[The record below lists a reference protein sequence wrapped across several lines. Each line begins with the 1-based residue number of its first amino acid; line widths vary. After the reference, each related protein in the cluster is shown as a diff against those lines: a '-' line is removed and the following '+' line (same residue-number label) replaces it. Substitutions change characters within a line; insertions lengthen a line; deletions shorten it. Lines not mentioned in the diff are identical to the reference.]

1 MKKSG
6 QPDPVMFSHLK
17 SYLKSQKYQVQDRK
31 RTHPDVLREADSRS
45 LTLNFTLDV
54 LKNSM
59 CCRVFGE
66 FIDKMQPGSSNTL
79 TFWRDV
85 DRLRSLP
92 SPAYMER
99 RLKKI
104 YAKYLGPNAPVRICI
119 PAAVEKTIH
128 HELQH
133 PSSTAT
139 AGIYQ
144 EAQGICYKDLQSSI
158 YPSFL
163 RSDKYEKLLESSGLS
178 MDTGLPMDAVLQSM
192 TQVAFFK
199 AFCAESH
206 SLETLMFYAD
216 VEDCKRLPNDMYTC
230 SQIRKIYDTYLKP
243 HAKRPII
250 DLPTEILH
258 KIQTHI
264 HDSCLLTASFYDLA
278 QTVVL
283 SYIQDRWWPQFS
295 TSAEFKSFVQR
306 RVRETQVPSNRGT
319 SFVTRFIPS
328 KASDGILDPDSLSTL
343 IDIALSRDLDDD
355 TTTMD
360 CPQLLSKRPSA
371 ILLRDTFGRN
381 YLKEFMK
388 KEKLEHY
395 FSFWEDLEEYRV
407 LPGVQFMQ
415 HTAKKIYHKYIDL
428 KAKCQV
434 DMSDSLRRQIE
445 AGLERP
451 EIDMFNPIAEHIKT
465 DLLGDAMPRFVKS
478 QVFAA
483 FQKTSEGESFQDIN
497 TMNQLDKLLSSSS
510 GKSCLIKFLQSQHSS
525 ENILMYEAIESFRR
539 LPSYQLVCRSARK
552 IFDRYLRHKLIP
564 VPAVETQ
571 KIEAQLASP
580 TRHLFDYV
588 QHETN
593 TILDT
598 EILPRFLDS
607 TIFLALVGLWET
619 HGRASQ
625 LVVDELEVAYLRH
638 RFHQICST

>member
-1 MKKSG
+1 MKKAG
-6 QPDPVMFSHLK
+6 QPDPVIFSHLK
-17 SYLKSQKYQVQDRK
+17 SYYGQKYRVPDRVSSY
-31 RTHPDVLREADSRS
+31 PDTLRGADSRS

-66 FIDKMQPGSSNTL
+66 FIDQIEPGISNTL

-85 DRLRSLP
+85 DHLRSLP

-104 YAKYLGPNAPVRICI
+104 YAKYIGPNAPVRICV
-119 PAAVEKTIH
+119 PKAVQKAIE
-128 HELQH
+128 EALQY
-133 PSSTAT
+133 PSSTIT
-139 AGIYQ
+139 AGIYH
-144 EAQGICYKDLQSSI
+144 EAQSICYKDLQTSI

-163 RSDKYEKLLESSGLS
+163 RSEKYEKLLESCGLS

-206 SLETLMFYAD
+206 SLETLMFHAE
-216 VEDCKRLPNDMYTC
+216 VEDCKRLPNDIYTC

-243 HAKRPII
+243 QAKRPII
-250 DLPTEILH
+250 QLPTEILH
-258 KIQTHI
+258 KIQAHI
-264 HDSCLLTASFYDLA
+264 HDACLLTASFYDEA
-278 QTVVL
+278 QAVVL
-283 SYIQDRWWPQFS
+283 GYIQDRWWPHFS
-295 TSAEFKSFVQR
+295 VSAEFKSFVQR

-343 IDIALSRDLDDD
+343 IDIALSRNLDDE
-355 TTTMD
+355 TTD
-360 CPQLLSKRPSA
+360 YPELLSKRPSV

-388 KEKLEHY
+388 KEKFEHY

-415 HTAKKIYHKYIDL
+415 HTAKKIYHKYIDP

-451 EIDMFNPIAEHIKT
+451 EIDMFNPIAEHIKS

-478 QVFAA
+478 PLFAT
-483 FQKTSEGESFQDIN
+483 FQKTSDGESFKDIS
-497 TMNQLDKLLSSSS
+497 TMKQLDELLASSS
-510 GKSCLIKFLQSQHSS
+510 GKSCLIRFLQSQHSS
-525 ENILMYEAIESFRR
+525 ENILMYEAIEQFRR

-552 IFDRYLRHKLIP
+552 IFDRYLRHGLIP
-564 VPAVETQ
+564 VPASEIQ

-580 TRHLFDYV
+580 TRHLFDHV

-593 TILDT
+593 AILDT
-598 EILPRFLDS
+598 EIIPRFLDS

-619 HGRASQ
+619 HGKASQ